1 MLKLQAN
8 SKRSMDSPSLL
19 LLIVSHFT
27 TVFTLYMYILWV
39 MSDDKLGQSNI
50 QYEIFGGCHDFEWQQ
65 IIIFLPSTNL
75 LSIEMDVRVGVKF
88 PE

>member
-1 MLKLQAN
+1 
-8 SKRSMDSPSLL
+8 MDSPSLL

-39 MSDDKLGQSNI
+39 MSDDKLGQSNF
-50 QYEIFGGCHDFEWQQ
+50 QYEIFGGCHDFGWQQ